1 MNKNDFVNTI
11 CEATEKLIAAAKLE
25 NPRKMKPL
33 SIKVSIGDNE
43 SVDICAEYEFTDDGD
58 IDDLW
63 IYFDYK
69 IGGFGGWLR
78 RPASDLNPVG
88 IKKVAEEI
96 YQIGKEEWI

>member
-11 CEATEKLIAAAKLE
+11 CEATGKLIAAAKLE

-33 SIKVSIGDNE
+33 HTNVHISDNE
-43 SVDICAEYEFTDDGD
+43 SVDICAEYEFNDDGD

-63 IYFDYK
+63 IYFDYNRRD
-69 IGGFGGWLR
+69 FGGWLR

-88 IKKVAEEI
+88 IKKTAEELF
-96 YQIGKEEWI
+96 QIMQMEE